1 VLEFDFSAFE
11 WPINATNGHCRRF
24 PIQPLLCSGNRAF
37 NERGSFALAAPGSMN
52 FAFGGWV
59 EFVYPGIFK
68 GLDQQ

>member
-1 VLEFDFSAFE
+1 MYSLIHKVYFYAASGGEFD
-11 WPINATNGHCRRF
+11 PKR
-24 PIQPLLCSGNRAF
+24 F

-59 EFVYPGIFK
+59 ELVYPGIFK